1 MPSWEIRGAV
11 PSDED
16 QVLEVARHL
25 NTVNLP
31 ADRERVR
38 DILDLSMRSF
48 TGAIK
53 DPKRREYLFVLV
65 DLAKNVI
72 SGTSMI
78 IAQLGRRDAP
88 YIYVDV
94 IPEERYSHTLDKHFS
109 HTTLK
114 IGYSY
119 NGPTEIGGLIIRPE
133 YRENPERLGVLIS
146 YVRFLFV
153 KMHRD
158 AFRDELLAELLPPL
172 EPDGTSHLWDAL
184 GRHFTD
190 MTYADADRLS
200 KRNKEFIKGLFPEGA
215 IYATLLPKQAQ
226 DVIGK
231 VGTQTKGVERM
242 LRRIGFRYAERVDPF
257 DGGPHFT
264 APTDEV
270 TLVAGSH
277 RVKVS
282 RVGAVAPQPWRALL
296 ALDLP
301 EAPFFRAVL
310 APISEDASTEPPT
323 ATVPEDA
330 ARQLGVSA
338 GGDLWSLPMP

>member
-1 MPSWEIRGAV
+1 
-11 PSDED
+11 
-16 QVLEVARHL
+16 
-25 NTVNLP
+25 
-31 ADRERVR
+31 
-38 DILDLSMRSF
+38 
-48 TGAIK
+48 
-53 DPKRREYLFVLV
+53 
-65 DLAKNVI
+65 
-72 SGTSMI
+72 MI

-94 IPEERYSHTLDKHFS
+94 IPEERYSQTLDKHFN
-109 HTTLK
+109 HTMLK

-119 NGPTEIGGLIIRPE
+119 NGPTEIGGLIVRPE
-133 YRENPERLGVLIS
+133 YREHPDRLGVLIS
-146 YVRFLFV
+146 YVRFLFI

-172 EPDGTSHLWDAL
+172 EPDGTSHLWDAV

-200 KRNKEFIKGLFPEGA
+200 KKNKEFIKGLFPEGA
-215 IYATLLPKQAQ
+215 IHATLLPKQAQ

-231 VGTQTKGVERM
+231 VGAQTKGVERM

-270 TLVAGSH
+270 TLVAQSH

-282 RVGAVAPQPWRALL
+282 RIDAPPLPARTPRPNLLPRPCPWT
-296 ALDLP
+296 P
-301 EAPFFRAVL
+301 P
-310 APISEDASTEPPT
+310 ST
-323 ATVPEDA
+323 
-330 ARQLGVSA
+330 SA
-338 GGDLWSLPMP
+338 